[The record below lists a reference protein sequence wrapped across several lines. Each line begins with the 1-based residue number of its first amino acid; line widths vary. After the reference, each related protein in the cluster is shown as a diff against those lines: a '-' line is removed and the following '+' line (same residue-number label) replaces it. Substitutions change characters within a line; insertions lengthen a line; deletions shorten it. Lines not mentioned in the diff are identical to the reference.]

1 MLNTVTMKTVEVTNL
16 DPLRNV
22 LVHVQKT
29 DARIAAQEWKKN
41 TLYLRVYLIMWD
53 LNISTGS

>member
-22 LVHVQKT
+22 LVHVQKI
-29 DARIAAQEWKKN
+29 DARIAAQEWKKIHSI
-41 TLYLRVYLIMWD
+41 YVYI
-53 LNISTGS
+53 